1 MLYTL
6 IAKRFGRDSNGD
18 LWTVDK
24 RVHTQ
29 LSAEECR
36 QLHRRYSPKLTQ
48 YWSEVHSFVDDDYDD
63 ELYDGMFAELM
74 DGVGEGQPL

>member
-29 LSAEECR
+29 LPLDEVQ
-36 QLHRRYSPKLTQ
+36 QLRTKYSPKLND
-48 YWSEVHSFVDDDYDD
+48 YWSEVRF
-63 ELYDGMFAELM
+63 FAE
-74 DGVGEGQPL
+74 EITENS

>member
-24 RVHTQ
+24 RVHTN
-29 LSAEECR
+29 LTHEECR
-36 QLHRRYSPKLTQ
+36 KLHSRYSPKNTG
-48 YWSEVHSFVDDDYDD
+48 YWSDVRSFV
-63 ELYDGMFAELM
+63 EEISENNCL
-74 DGVGEGQPL
+74 QS

>member
-24 RVHTQ
+24 RVHTH
-29 LSAEECR
+29 LTKEECR
-36 QLHRRYSPKLTQ
+36 ELHNRYSPKLTN
-48 YWSEVHSFVDDDYDD
+48 YWSEVRS
-63 ELYDGMFAELM
+63 FAE
-74 DGVGEGQPL
+74 EIENE